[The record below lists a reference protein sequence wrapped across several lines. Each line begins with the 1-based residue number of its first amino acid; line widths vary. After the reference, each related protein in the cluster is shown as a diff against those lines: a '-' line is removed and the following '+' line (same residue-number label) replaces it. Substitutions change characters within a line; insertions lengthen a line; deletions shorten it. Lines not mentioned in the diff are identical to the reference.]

1 MKNNVP
7 MPMFPPNPQKLLED
21 LNKSMNDLQVQVDK
35 INKANMKALRNIFKE
50 EIKETF
56 LIKIY
61 NTIKKEHP
69 DIIDYYANAFN
80 LNVEGILQGAG
91 DRIDYDLCCHI
102 VGIHKSNILF
112 LSEEERGR
120 LQKSSE
126 YCKKLCNQVYE
137 HVRLRG
143 FGSSFFRNKTLVTGD
158 RFLYF
163 TMGYD
168 MFVVSTYI
176 LFVLCDGKYNDNKY
190 YGFYSAI
197 ISEAISILTLV
208 ENGLLMQAFP
218 QCRNLIELYFKYET
232 LFKFPEAIDEYDT
245 FCQYEIN
252 YGSLGKF
259 DEEFQKKYK
268 KIKDFESIN
277 IIDYL
282 HYGWID
288 SVFEFNYLGKDKK
301 YSIVGLY
308 NYLIWKNKNNADFP
322 VLKDAH
328 NKCHMFSHGST
339 ISKAYPIQSYFEL
352 IQVLY
357 IVLRAILIDIC
368 NMKKSDAII
377 NEINIRTKIENDMK
391 ELSAKAKL
399 LTVENVK
406 KYYSGK

>member
-1 MKNNVP
+1 MKNNIP
-7 MPMFPPNPQKLLED
+7 RPMFHTNPEKFLDD
-21 LNKSMNDLQVQVDK
+21 LNKSMDVLKEQVEK
-35 INKANMKALRNIFKE
+35 INKANMKALRNIFKD

-61 NTIKKEHP
+61 NKIRKEHT

-80 LNVEGILQGAG
+80 LNVEGLLQGAD

-112 LSEEERGR
+112 LSEEEKGR
-120 LQKSSE
+120 LQKSSD

-137 HVRLRG
+137 HIKLRG
-143 FGSSFFRNKTLVTGD
+143 FGSSFFRNKALVKGD

-168 MFVVSTYI
+168 MFVTSTYM
-176 LFVLCDGKYNDNKY
+176 LSVLNENKYNNDKY

-197 ISEAISILTLV
+197 ISETISILTLV
-208 ENGLLMQAFP
+208 ENGLLIQSFP

-232 LFKFPEAIDEYDT
+232 IYEFPNALDEYDK

-252 YGSLGKF
+252 YAAFSKF
-259 DEEFQKKYK
+259 DDDFQIKYQNLK
-268 KIKDFESIN
+268 GHENIN

-288 SVFEFNYLGKDKK
+288 SVFEFNYLGKDKR

-308 NYLIWKNKNNADFP
+308 NYLIWKNKNNTFLS

-328 NKCHMFSHGST
+328 NKCHMFSHGNT
-339 ISKAYPIQSYFEL
+339 ISKAYPLQSYFEL
-352 IQVLY
+352 IQILY
-357 IVLRAILIDIC
+357 IILRAVLIDIC
-368 NMKKSDAII
+368 NMKRSDAII
-377 NEINIRTKIENDMK
+377 NDINIRIKIENDMK
-391 ELSAKAKL
+391 EFSAKAKL
-399 LTVENVK
+399 LTLENVE
-406 KYYSGK
+406 KYYSSK